1 MKNSIDPTRVSIVG
15 SGFLARGMVYALR
28 NQPDLEVG
36 RVLTR
41 RDIESCN
48 DFPDRE
54 LLTNSIEEAINA
66 AEIVLECSG
75 DPVHATHVIEQAMQA
90 GMPVVTMNSEFH
102 VTTGSALVNRGFLTE
117 AEGDQ
122 PGSLAALHHEVCS
135 MGFRPLVYGNI
146 KGFLDHNPPRD
157 SMEEWARRQGISLSQ
172 VVSFTDGTKLQIEQA
187 LIANGLQT
195 KIAQPGLLG
204 PRCKEI
210 SAGGDQLAEA
220 AKQLGHPVSDYVLA
234 DGVKL
239 PAGVFITAQH
249 DPEQQSYLEYLK
261 LGAGPY
267 YTLVRNY
274 HLCHLEIMKTIRGV
288 MTGDDPLLNNSS
300 QPTVGVAAISKC
312 PLQPGTVIERGIG
325 SFEVRGSAVPITEY
339 PNHIPIG
346 LLQGARIRR
355 HIAPGE
361 ILMLEDV
368 ELPETR
374 AFGLYRNILAQAVAS
389 VSEAAPR

>member
-1 MKNSIDPTRVSIVG
+1 MKNSTDPTRVSIVG
-15 SGFLARGMVYALR
+15 SGFLARGMVYALK
-28 NQPDLEVG
+28 NQSDLDVG

-41 RDIESCN
+41 RDIESCR

-54 LLTNSIEEAINA
+54 LLTNSVEETIHS
-66 AEIVLECSG
+66 AEVLLECSG
-75 DPVHATHVIEQAMQA
+75 DPIHATNVIEQAMKA

-102 VTTGSALVNRGFLTE
+102 VTTGSAFVNRGFLTE

-122 PGSLAALHHEVCS
+122 PGSLAALNQEVCG
-135 MGFRPLVYGNI
+135 MGFQPLVYGNI
-146 KGFLDHNPPRD
+146 KGFLDHNPSRD
-157 SMEEWARRQGISLSQ
+157 SMEKWARRQGISLDQ

-187 LIANGLQT
+187 FIANGLQT
-195 KIAQPGLLG
+195 QIAQPGLLG
-204 PRCKEI
+204 PRCKEV
-210 SAGGDQLAEA
+210 AEGGAKLAQA
-220 AKQLGHPVSDYVLA
+220 ADQLGHSISDYVLA

-239 PAGVFITAQH
+239 PAGVFITAKH

-300 QPTVGVAAISKC
+300 HPTIGVAAISKRA
-312 PLQPGTVIERGIG
+312 LQPGALIERGIG
-325 SFEVRGSAVPITEY
+325 SFDVRGSAIRIADY
-339 PNHIPIG
+339 PNHVPIG
-346 LLQGARIRR
+346 LLMGARVRR
-355 HIAPGE
+355 RISPDE
-361 ILMLEDV
+361 MLLLDDV

-374 AFGLYRNILAQAVAS
+374 ACDLYWEILSQAAKTLS
-389 VSEAAPR
+389 QSATH

>member
-1 MKNSIDPTRVSIVG
+1 MKNSIDPTRVSLVG
-15 SGFLARGMVYALR
+15 SGFLARGMVYALK
-28 NQPDLEVG
+28 NQSDLEVG

-48 DFPDRE
+48 DFPDRD
-54 LLTNSIEEAINA
+54 LLTNSVEQAINS
-66 AEIVLECSG
+66 AEILLECSG

-102 VTTGSALVNRGFLTE
+102 VTTGSAFVKRGFLTE

-122 PGSLAALHHEVCS
+122 PGSLAALHHEVCG
-135 MGFRPLVYGNI
+135 MGFQPLVYGNI

-157 SMEEWARRQGISLSQ
+157 SMEYWARRQGISLDQ

-187 LIANGLQT
+187 FIANGLQT
-195 KIAQPGLLG
+195 EITQPGLLG
-204 PRCKEI
+204 PRCQDI
-210 SAGGDQLAEA
+210 AAGGDQLAEVA
-220 AKQLGHPVSDYVLA
+220 EQLGHPISDYVLA

-239 PAGVFITAQH
+239 PAGVFITAKH

-288 MTGDDPLLNNSS
+288 MTGDEPLLNNSS
-300 QPTVGVAAISKC
+300 QPTVSVAAISKRT
-312 PLQPGTVIERGIG
+312 LQPGTLIERGIG
-325 SFEVRGSAVPITEY
+325 SFDVRGSAIRIAEF
-339 PNHIPIG
+339 PNHVPIG
-346 LLQGARIRR
+346 LLMGARVRR
-355 HIAPGE
+355 TIDPGE
-361 ILMLEDV
+361 MLMLDDI
-368 ELPETR
+368 ELPESR
-374 AFGLYRNILAQAVAS
+374 AFDLYREILNQTTETLSDSATH
-389 VSEAAPR
+389 